1 MLPALLDYEARKLL
15 EDEKA
20 EVRLGVVPS
29 GYQRQPIKGFVQ
41 LDSQGNFLRFRPTA
55 GNDPKKDKGRIYIAP
70 HVMRSSAIRPKLLA
84 DNAEYAL
91 GVSKNPDKSDP
102 KVTQRHAAFIMAIR
116 ECFEATGNEKVGAV
130 LRYLTNKSSPPP
142 LLDEFDA
149 TLTYSFM
156 VGEDRPF
163 DDPDVQAYWAA
174 QAIAAPDANPDT
186 GTGESLITGEF
197 GQLMTAEPVK
207 IKGIPG
213 GQMAGMNLVTANA
226 PAFLSYGLS
235 SSEQAP
241 ILATEAE
248 TYANALNRLLL
259 DADTHYKVGPAVFVF
274 WTDGGGIP
282 PVVEALRVGPAVDLF
297 GEYDDDSVP
306 LPSRPD
312 QLRTKLKS
320 IWTSEGHGVTLGSN
334 FYAAGLSA
342 SGSRI
347 VIRSLIQ
354 SSVQELMNRMAYFFA
369 SQAIAQWDGS
379 PPKPLGIYALA
390 ASLVRDFKK
399 DATAQAIE
407 GLVSF
412 ALSGSR
418 LPHSFLMRLAIRSRA
433 ERRVTLPRAALTKM
447 TLTSLGVI
455 QVGELE
461 KVDTSFPDVG
471 YQLGRLLAVL
481 NDIQGLALGPGLN
494 ATLAD
499 RFYGAMS
506 TAPLSVF
513 GRVMQGVQPHL
524 ARLRK
529 ERPGAY
535 YRQIRNLEDVIGQ
548 IGATSVPRI
557 LNLEQQALFSIGYY
571 HQRAEIGRAITAH
584 KLAKSNEVSESVDL
598 EDGNG

>member
-1 MLPALLDYEARKLL
+1 MLPALLNYEARKLR
-15 EDEKA
+15 EDARA
-20 EVRLGVVPS
+20 EVQLGIVPS
-29 GYQRQPIKGFVQ
+29 GYQRQPVKGFVQ
-41 LDSQGNFLRFRPTA
+41 LDPEGNFLRFRPTA
-55 GNDPKKDKGRIYIAP
+55 GANPKKDRGRIYITP
-70 HVMRSSAIRPKLLA
+70 HVMRSSGIRPKLLA

-91 GVSKNPDKSDP
+91 GVSKSPGDNDA
-102 KVTQRHAAFIMAIR
+102 KVAQRHAAFIEAVR
-116 ECFEATGNEKVGAV
+116 ECFEVTRNQKVGAV
-130 LRYLTNKSSPPP
+130 LRYLTTKSSPPP

-149 TLTYSFM
+149 NLTYSFM
-156 VGEDRPF
+156 VGEVRPF
-163 DDPDVQAYWAA
+163 EDPDVQAFWAA
-174 QAIAAPDANPDT
+174 KVIGAGDNLSDT
-186 GTGESLITGEF
+186 GTGESLISGEL

-207 IKGIPG
+207 VKGIPG
-213 GQMAGMNLVTANA
+213 GQMAGMNLVSANA

-235 SSEQAP
+235 SSELAP

-248 TYANALNRLLL
+248 TYANGLNRLLRE
-259 DADTHYKVGPAVFVF
+259 DATHYAIGPAVFVF
-274 WTDGGGIP
+274 WTQDGGIP
-282 PVVEALRVGPAVDLF
+282 PVVEALRDGPAVDLF
-297 GEYDDDSVP
+297 GEYDDKGGP
-306 LPSRPD
+306 NPIRPE

-320 IWTSEGHGVTLGSN
+320 IWTAEGHGVALGSN

-347 VIRSLIQ
+347 VVRSFLQ
-354 SSVQELMNRMAYFFA
+354 LSVQELMERLAYFFS
-369 SQAIAQWDGS
+369 SQIIAQWDGS

-390 ASLVRDFKK
+390 ASIVRDFKK
-399 DATAQAIE
+399 EATAQAVE

-418 LPHSFLMRLAIRSRA
+418 LPHSFLLRLATRSRA
-433 ERRVTLPRAALTKM
+433 ERRVTFPRAALTKM

-455 QVGELE
+455 QMGDLE
-461 KVDTSFPDVG
+461 QVDTSYPDVG

-499 RFYGAMS
+499 RFYGSMS

-535 YRQIRNLEDVIGQ
+535 YRQIRALEEVVGQ
-548 IGATSVPRI
+548 IGPNSVPRV
-557 LNLEQQALFSIGYY
+557 LSLEQQALFGIGYY

-584 KLAKSNEVSESVDL
+584 KLAMSNEVSESAEL
-598 EDGNG
+598 EEDNG